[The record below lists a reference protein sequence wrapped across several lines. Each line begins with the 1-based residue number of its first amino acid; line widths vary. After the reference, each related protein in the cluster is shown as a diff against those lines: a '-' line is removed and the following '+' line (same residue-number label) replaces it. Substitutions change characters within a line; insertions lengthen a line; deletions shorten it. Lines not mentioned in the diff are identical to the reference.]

1 MTNIN
6 IVIIIFN
13 FIYEWAAK
21 NMVGI
26 ATLIKLKLASSARMI
41 AYILLLFRNDLR
53 KQLVS

>member
-21 NMVGI
+21 NMVVI